1 MATSDKYK
9 RGSSGYSL
17 EDEKNAKRY
26 SKLVREEAQDALM
39 RKNRGE
45 KGYSKSY
52 DQGEVDARTRTSERN
67 YKENLSTA
75 EGRNVN
81 KRNMDFMEQEV
92 NKIRET
98 NSRDQYDHEKAA
110 GDPYAT
116 KMSYEEWK
124 NL

>member
-9 RGSSGYSL
+9 RGSSGYSI

-26 SKLVREEAQDALM
+26 SKLVREESQDALM
-39 RKNRGE
+39 RKNWGE
-45 KGYSKSY
+45 KGYSKNF
-52 DQGEVDARTRTSERN
+52 DQDEADARTRTSERN

-98 NSRDQYDHEKAA
+98 NSRAQYDHEKAA

-116 KMSYEEWK
+116 QMSFEDWK
-124 NL
+124 KL

>member
-45 KGYSKSY
+45 KGYSNSY
-52 DQGEVDARTRTSERN
+52 DQDEVDARTRTSERN

-92 NKIRET
+92 NKVRAT
-98 NSRDQYDHEKAA
+98 NSREQYMHEKEQ
-110 GDPYAT
+110 GDPNALQ
-116 KMSYEEWK
+116 MSFEEWK
-124 NL
+124 KL